1 MGLSHVMYRLVV
13 LAALVSVAAA
23 IPVSVTTGDAITRIA
38 IKRMPTIRALAK
50 ENGLTLEGPSRLESY
65 ASGGVVPITD
75 FSDAQ
80 YYGEVEIGTPAQTFK
95 VVLDTGSS
103 NLWVP
108 SKSCGFLNVACKLHT
123 KYDSSKS
130 STYKKNGTAFSIKYG
145 SGAMTG
151 FMSEDKVAL
160 GGITVPDQAFAEA
173 VKEPGMAFI
182 VAKFDG
188 ILGMGFP
195 SIAVDGAAPVFTNM
209 INEKLVANPV
219 FSFFLSKTA
228 GDHKS
233 ELLLGGTD
241 SKYYTGD
248 FTYVPLV
255 SETYWQF
262 QMDSVNVG
270 SSSTGCTTGCKAIA
284 DTGTSLLA
292 GPTAEVEKIQ
302 KAIGATP
309 LAHGEYTV
317 DCSKKSS
324 MPNVD
329 FKINGKTFT
338 LTPDQ
343 YVLSV
348 SGQCLSG
355 FMGINLPAHLDGMW
369 ILGDVFLSSY
379 YTVFDYGQ
387 KRLGFATAKQ
397 Q

>member
-1 MGLSHVMYRLVV
+1 MYRQVLVA
-13 LAALVSVAAA
+13 LALLSVAVA
-23 IPVSVTTGDAITRIA
+23 IPVSVTEGNAVTRIA
-38 IKRMPTIRALAK
+38 LKKMPTVRSLAR
-50 ENGLTLEGPSRLESY
+50 ENGLTLEGPSRLESF

-75 FSDAQ
+75 FSNAQ

-108 SKSCGFLNVACKLHT
+108 SKSCGLLNVACKLHT

-130 STYKKNGTAFSIKYG
+130 STYQKNGTAFKIQYG
-145 SGAMTG
+145 SGAMSG
-151 FMSEDKVAL
+151 FISQDTVSL
-160 GGITVPDQAFAEA
+160 GGISVTNQPFAEA
-173 VKEPGMAFI
+173 VKEPGAAFI
-182 VAKFDG
+182 VAQFDG

-195 SIAVDGAAPVFTNM
+195 SIAVDGATPVFNSM
-209 INEKLVANPV
+209 LEQKKVASPL
-219 FSFFLSKTA
+219 FSFFLSKTPGA
-228 GDHKS
+228 EGG

-248 FTYVPLV
+248 FSYVPLI

-262 QMDSVNVG
+262 QMSSVDVG
-270 SSSTGCTTGCKAIA
+270 GTATGCVNGCKAIA

-309 LAHGEYTV
+309 LIHGEYKV

-369 ILGDVFLSSY
+369 ILGDVFLSTY
-379 YTVFDYGQ
+379 YTVFDYGN

-397 Q
+397 N